1 MKTGDKVT
9 IRAGIGLLQGE
20 VIELT
25 IINGIEFLRLDV
37 APSKLF
43 SKEEVVDED

>member
-1 MKTGDKVT
+1 MKTGQRITV
-9 IRAGIGLLQGE
+9 RAGIGLLQGE
-20 VIELT
+20 VIEVT

>member
-1 MKTGDKVT
+1 MKTGQRITV
-9 IRAGIGLLQGE
+9 RAGIGLLQGE
-20 VIELT
+20 VIEVT
-25 IINGIEFLRLDV
+25 IINGIEFFRLDV

>member
-1 MKTGDKVT
+1 MKTGQRITV
-9 IRAGIGLLQGE
+9 RAGIGLLQGE
-20 VIELT
+20 IIEVT

>member
-20 VIELT
+20 VIEVT
-25 IINGIEFLRLDV
+25 RINGIEFLRLDV